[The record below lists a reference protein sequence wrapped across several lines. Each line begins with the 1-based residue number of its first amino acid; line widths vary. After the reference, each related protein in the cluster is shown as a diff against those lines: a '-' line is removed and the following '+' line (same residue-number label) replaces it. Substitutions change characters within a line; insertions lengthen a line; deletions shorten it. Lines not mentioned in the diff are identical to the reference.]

1 MSITEIIAELKRNLT
16 FLERDYC
23 VKNIGIFGSYA
34 RGEQTNESDIDVL
47 VEFSKP
53 VGFFHL
59 VRLEDFLSSLLGRKI
74 DLVTKNALKPAIKD
88 EILNQVKMI

>member
-1 MSITEIIAELKRNLT
+1 MNITEIIAELKRNLT
-16 FLERDYC
+16 FLERDYS
-23 VKNIGIFGSYA
+23 VKNIGIFGSFA

-59 VRLEDFLSSLLGRKI
+59 VRLEDFLSSRLGRKI